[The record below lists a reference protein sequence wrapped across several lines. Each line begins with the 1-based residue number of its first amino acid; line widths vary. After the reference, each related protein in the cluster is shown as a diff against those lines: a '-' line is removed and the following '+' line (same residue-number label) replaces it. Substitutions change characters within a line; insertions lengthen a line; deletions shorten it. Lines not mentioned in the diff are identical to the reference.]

1 MKLFLSV
8 KAIRILKSFWLRR
21 WRSGGAQVQRNLL
34 AAESAFFSAT
44 ATEHLALMLEV
55 LKRLVADPYVAFLCP
70 IVPTRA
76 FHRACEI
83 ALTAGDFTRG
93 RALLQVGNMFKL
105 QAMSRW
111 WNEMPPNPTGASR
124 RFHTQL
130 QVRYLLGLPQLQ
142 ERVGVQPKSLAP
154 ARGALPNVEVHSICV
169 YKDDPTSNTGVQSPL
184 PQWASANH
192 RAYAAK
198 HGLEYV
204 LHTELLLP
212 DREAHYSKMLVVY
225 QRLQQFIQAFSN
237 PQYHVPE
244 WILFIDC
251 DAFFTNFDIAV
262 EDIIDAY
269 GSPSTQFMVA
279 EDTGGINTG
288 VFLARRSQWTLDYLA
303 RVAVNPF
310 TIAWDQSM
318 FFMEILMPGLLDSTK
333 PFALPTEVGFVHQKH
348 LNAFVPPASRD
359 WLAYEWQ
366 PGDFIRHFAGCPW
379 QEKPCY
385 EMMAETAQILS

>member
-1 MKLFLSV
+1 M
-8 KAIRILKSFWLRR
+8 
-21 WRSGGAQVQRNLL
+21 
-34 AAESAFFSAT
+34 
-44 ATEHLALMLEV
+44 
-55 LKRLVADPYVAFLCP
+55 ADPYVAFLCP

-169 YKDDPTSNTGVQSPL
+169 YNDDPTSNTGVQSPL

>member
-1 MKLFLSV
+1 M
-8 KAIRILKSFWLRR
+8 
-21 WRSGGAQVQRNLL
+21 
-34 AAESAFFSAT
+34 
-44 ATEHLALMLEV
+44 
-55 LKRLVADPYVAFLCP
+55 ADPYVAFLCP

-225 QRLQQFIQAFSN
+225 QRLQQFMQAR
-237 PQYHVPE
+237 
-244 WILFIDC
+244 
-251 DAFFTNFDIAV
+251 FT
-262 EDIIDAY
+262 
-269 GSPSTQFMVA
+269 SLRM
-279 EDTGGINTG
+279 
-288 VFLARRSQWTLDYLA
+288 
-303 RVAVNPF
+303 
-310 TIAWDQSM
+310 
-318 FFMEILMPGLLDSTK
+318 
-333 PFALPTEVGFVHQKH
+333 H
-348 LNAFVPPASRD
+348 AS
-359 WLAYEWQ
+359 YQ
-366 PGDFIRHFAGCPW
+366 
-379 QEKPCY
+379 
-385 EMMAETAQILS
+385 

>member
-55 LKRLVADPYVAFLCP
+55 LQRLLADPYVAFLCP

-124 RFHTQL
+124 RLHTQL

-169 YKDDPTSNTGVQSPL
+169 YKDDPTSS
-184 PQWASANH
+184 
-192 RAYAAK
+192 
-198 HGLEYV
+198 
-204 LHTELLLP
+204 
-212 DREAHYSKMLVVY
+212 
-225 QRLQQFIQAFSN
+225 
-237 PQYHVPE
+237 
-244 WILFIDC
+244 
-251 DAFFTNFDIAV
+251 
-262 EDIIDAY
+262 
-269 GSPSTQFMVA
+269 
-279 EDTGGINTG
+279 
-288 VFLARRSQWTLDYLA
+288 
-303 RVAVNPF
+303 
-310 TIAWDQSM
+310 
-318 FFMEILMPGLLDSTK
+318 
-333 PFALPTEVGFVHQKH
+333 
-348 LNAFVPPASRD
+348 
-359 WLAYEWQ
+359 
-366 PGDFIRHFAGCPW
+366 
-379 QEKPCY
+379 
-385 EMMAETAQILS
+385 